1 MDRRERIADSEEMLR
16 MALGGLQGAIWTAL
30 PGIIDSFDA
39 DAMTCKVQPAVSGSR
54 LMQNGDL
61 VDVQMPLLLDCPVC
75 FPGGGG
81 ATLTFPIKP
90 GDECLVVFAS
100 RCIDSWWQLG
110 GVRGQAEI
118 RMHDLSDGFVLPG
131 VRSQPRKFSVSTTA
145 AQLRSDDGTA
155 YVEINPTSHKIKA
168 LTSGD
173 IEATAAGNITIN
185 SAGNVSVVATGAV
198 SLTAP
203 SIVLKNAGAALKKLC
218 TEVFITLF
226 NSHTHTSN
234 ASGSPTST
242 PNQTASVG
250 SHATSIVQA
259 E

>member
-1 MDRRERIADSEEMLR
+1 MDRRERVADDEEMMR

-39 DAMTCKVQPAVSGSR
+39 DAMTCKVQPAVSGVR

-61 VDVQMPLLLDCPVC
+61 AEVRMPLLLDCPVC

-145 AQLRSDDGTA
+145 AQLRSDDGAA
-155 YVEINPTSHKIKA
+155 YVEINPNSHKIKA

-173 IEATAAGNITIN
+173 IEVNAGGAIKATAGGSITME
-185 SAGNVSVVATGAV
+185 
-198 SLTAP
+198 AP
-203 SIVLKNAGAALKKLC
+203 SITLKGNIVLDGPITQTSTAGGGTTAILIGPLNV
-218 TEVFITLF
+218 TNDVV
-226 NSHTHTSN
+226 
-234 ASGSPTST
+234 ASGKSLKTHVHS
-242 PNQTASVG
+242 G
-250 SHATSIVQA
+250 VQA
-259 E
+259 GGGNTGQPV

>member
-1 MDRRERIADSEEMLR
+1 MIDRRERIADPEEILR
-16 MALGGLQGAIWTAL
+16 IAMDGAQSKLWTAL
-30 PGIIDSFDA
+30 PGIIFSFDS
-39 DAMTCKVQPAVSGSR
+39 DAMTCKVKPSIAAYVTDETGNTSEES
-54 LMQNGDL
+54 LPVLN
-61 VDVQMPLLLDCPVC
+61 DCPVV

-145 AQLRSDDGTA
+145 AQLRSDDGAA
-155 YVEINPTSHKIKA
+155 YVEINPTSHNIKA

-173 IEATAAGNITIN
+173 IEATAAGQITMNAPVVTIN
-185 SAGNVSVVATGAV
+185 
-198 SLTAP
+198 AP
-203 SIVLKNAGAALKKLC
+203 QIVLNGQVTQGQGSNGGNCSMQGPLHVVDTVTSDTDVIGGGKHLK
-218 TEVFITLF
+218 
-226 NSHTHTSN
+226 THVH
-234 ASGSPTST
+234 SGV
-242 PNQTASVG
+242 QTGGGNTGQPV
-250 SHATSIVQA
+250 
-259 E
+259 